1 MIGGPIFGEQ
11 LVGAV
16 SDLLVQLVVVA
27 SRVTVCVLLFGC
39 TGVSLM
45 KKLMLSFGDQGI
57 SQLPLL
63 SAWWSTQQAL
73 GLGVIGSFFL
83 LRHYLTQAMRL
94 GTMNLQALHRQHKGG
109 LLGCTDHPTM
119 IIWSKCRCNPARQ

>member
-94 GTMNLQALHRQHKGG
+94 
-109 LLGCTDHPTM
+109 
-119 IIWSKCRCNPARQ
+119 